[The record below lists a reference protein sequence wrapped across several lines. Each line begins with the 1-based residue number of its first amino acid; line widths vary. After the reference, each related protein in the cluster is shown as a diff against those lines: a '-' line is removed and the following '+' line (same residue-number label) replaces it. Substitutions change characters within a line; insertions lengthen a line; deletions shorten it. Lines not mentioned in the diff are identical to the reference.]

1 MTALVNYDKIK
12 GLVYTE
18 KSNKQLVDGKYHFQ
32 VCSTCNKDEV
42 ASLIK
47 KAFGVEVEKINILNT
62 KAKIKRFKGIEG
74 TRGSYKKAIITL
86 KKGQSINF
94 GS

>member
-1 MTALVNYDKIK
+1 MTSLLGYDKIK

-18 KSNKQLVDGKYHFQ
+18 KSNQQLESAKYHFK
-32 VCSTCNKDEV
+32 VDASCGKKEI

-47 KAFGVEVEKINILNT
+47 NIFNVEVERVNVINVKPKT
-62 KAKIKRFKGIEG
+62 KRFKGIEG
-74 TRGSYKKAIITL
+74 TRTSYKKAIITL
-86 KKGQSINF
+86 KDGQSINF

>member
-18 KSNKQLVDGKYHFQ
+18 KSNQQLANGKYHFN
-32 VCSTCNKDEV
+32 VDASCDKSEI

-47 KAFGVEVEKINILNT
+47 KVFSVEVTKVNIINT
-62 KAKIKRFKGIEG
+62 KSKTKRFKGIEG

-86 KKGQSINF
+86 TEGQSINF

>member
-1 MTALVNYDKIK
+1 MTALLQYDKIK
-12 GLVYTE
+12 GLIYTE
-18 KSNKQLVDGKYHFQ
+18 KSNKQLVDGKYHFE
-32 VCSTCNKDEV
+32 VDSSCSKNEI

-47 KAFGVEVEKINILNT
+47 KVFGAEVEKVNVINT
-62 KAKIKRFKGIEG
+62 KSKIKRFKGIEG

-86 KKGQSINF
+86 KEGQSINF

>member
-1 MTALVNYDKIK
+1 MTALLNYDKIK

-18 KSNKQLVDGKYHFQ
+18 KSNKQLADGKYHFQ
-32 VCSTCNKDEV
+32 VSDSCTKDEV

-47 KAFGVEVEKINILNT
+47 KSFGVEVTKVNIINT
-62 KAKIKRFKGIEG
+62 SGKTKRFKGVEG

>member
-1 MTALVNYDKIK
+1 MNYDKIQ

-18 KSNKQLVDGKYHFQ
+18 KSNKQLAEGKYHFK
-32 VCSTCNKDEV
+32 VDASCNKKEI

-47 KAFGVEVEKINILNT
+47 KAFGVEVESVNVINT
-62 KAKIKRFKGIEG
+62 KPKTKRFKGVEG
-74 TRGSYKKAIITL
+74 ERSSYKKAIITL
-86 KKGQSINF
+86 KEGQSINF

>member
-1 MTALVNYDKIK
+1 MSILGYSKIK

-18 KSNKQLVDGKYHFQ
+18 KSNKQLENGKYHFH
-32 VCSTCNKDEV
+32 VESSCSKSEIGSLV
-42 ASLIK
+42 AK
-47 KAFGVEVEKINILNT
+47 VFGVEVTKVNMINT
-62 KAKIKRFKGIEG
+62 PEQPRRFKGVQGEK
-74 TRGSYKKAIITL
+74 SPYKKAIVTL

>member
-1 MTALVNYDKIK
+1 MSSLFNYDKIRA
-12 GLVYTE
+12 LVYTE

-32 VCSTCNKDEV
+32 VDSRCDKKEV
-42 ASLIK
+42 SSLVK
-47 KAFGVEVEKINILNT
+47 KSFGVEVEKVNVINT
-62 KAKIKRFKGIEG
+62 KSKAKSFKGVRGVI
-74 TRGSYKKAIITL
+74 GSYKKAIVTL

>member
-1 MTALVNYDKIK
+1 MLVNYDRIK

-18 KSNKQLVDGKYHFQ
+18 KSNKQLADGKYYFR
-32 VCSTCNKDEV
+32 VDASCDKKEV

-47 KAFGVEVEKINILNT
+47 KSFGVEVEKVNIINT
-62 KAKIKRFKGIEG
+62 AGKTKRFKGVLG
-74 TRGSYKKAIITL
+74 TKSPYKKAVVTL

-94 GS
+94 A

>member
-1 MTALVNYDKIK
+1 MTALLNYDKIK

-32 VCSTCNKDEV
+32 VDSSCSKDEIS
-42 ASLIK
+42 SLIK
-47 KAFGVEVEKINILNT
+47 KVFSVEVVKVNIINT
-62 KAKIKRFKGIEG
+62 KSKTKRFKGVEG

-86 KKGQSINF
+86 KEGQSINF